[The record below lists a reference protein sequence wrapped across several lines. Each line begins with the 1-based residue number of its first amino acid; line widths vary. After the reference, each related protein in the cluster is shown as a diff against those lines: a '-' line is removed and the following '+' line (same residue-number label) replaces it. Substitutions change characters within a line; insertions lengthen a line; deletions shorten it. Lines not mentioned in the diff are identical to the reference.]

1 MFGNPVSRTNHTLPG
16 TVYDREPLTDHH
28 SDLNTLHLF
37 VHQGG
42 FKEGAGKLDF
52 SDGPV
57 PKAGTGLGLG
67 YVRACAQGRHEA
79 GPRTCMGQ
87 GSRCR
92 TPLNLTRDSTHSIS
106 KTFKM

>member
-1 MFGNPVSRTNHTLPG
+1 MFGNPVSCTNRTLPG

-28 SDLNTLHLF
+28 SDLNTLHSF

-42 FKEGAGKLDF
+42 FKEGVGELDF

-67 YVRACAQGRHEA
+67 PVQAYTQGRHEA
-79 GPRTCMGQ
+79 GPRACMGL
-87 GSRCR
+87 GSWCR
-92 TPLNLTRDSTHSIS
+92 TTMFGLFLRIL
-106 KTFKM
+106 